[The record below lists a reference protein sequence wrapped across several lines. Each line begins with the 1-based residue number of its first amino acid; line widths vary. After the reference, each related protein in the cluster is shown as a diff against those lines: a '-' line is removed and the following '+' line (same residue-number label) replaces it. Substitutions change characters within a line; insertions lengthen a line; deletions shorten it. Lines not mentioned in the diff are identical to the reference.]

1 MNAENLN
8 NTRKELSKAENSSS
22 IVSINDDLKEL
33 QNEIKKLINKLKV
46 YKNER
51 ERSLRVL
58 QFIDLEDTSDISS
71 IFKDQLETIVNKVEE
86 ANLLKEKW
94 ENEQSELVEELSSRI
109 NNLEFYNASEWRK
122 SVRKSFSIETY
133 G

>member
-51 ERSLRVL
+51 ERSWRVL

-109 NNLEFYNASEWRK
+109 NNLEF
-122 SVRKSFSIETY
+122 
-133 G
+133 

>member
-109 NNLEFYNASEWRK
+109 NNLEF
-122 SVRKSFSIETY
+122 
-133 G
+133 

>member
-1 MNAENLN
+1 MEKDHIVIFIKGVSINAANIN
-8 NTRKELSKAENSSS
+8 NTRKDVSKAENSSS
-22 IVSINDDLKEL
+22 IVSINEDLKEL

-51 ERSLRVL
+51 ERCLKVL

-109 NNLEFYNASEWRK
+109 NNLEF
-122 SVRKSFSIETY
+122 
-133 G
+133 

>member
-51 ERSLRVL
+51 ERSWRVL